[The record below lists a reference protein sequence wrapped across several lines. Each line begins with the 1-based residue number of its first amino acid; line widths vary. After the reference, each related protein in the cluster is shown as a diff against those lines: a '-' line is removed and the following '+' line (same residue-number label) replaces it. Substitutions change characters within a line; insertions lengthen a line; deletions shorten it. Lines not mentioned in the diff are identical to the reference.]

1 MINKKL
7 ARIKRIKG
15 HRRGLYL
22 NLNKKGNIFKYVSIT
37 FIFAFLGCMCIRLDI
52 ERISVILYI
61 LYGII
66 IPPKNGKFQ
75 FRVKPWTLSV
85 MYKCVLMATVFL
97 S

>member
-1 MINKKL
+1 M
-7 ARIKRIKG
+7 
-15 HRRGLYL
+15 
-22 NLNKKGNIFKYVSIT
+22 NLRERGNIFKYVSIT

-66 IPPKNGKFQ
+66 IPIKWEISVSGKAPDATEDAQ
-75 FRVKPWTLSV
+75 VPASH
-85 MYKCVLMATVFL
+85 ATVFL